1 MEKLN
6 TKNLKITSD
15 ENLIEQMKEA
25 LYACPSALKFCREQG
40 MTDEVMDK
48 NITKIYDFVRDIN
61 YCRKCPGIKKCKKD
75 NAYVIS
81 KVTYSY
87 GVVENQLIPCP
98 EILKRVTF
106 ERQFLVRDFAD
117 EWLDVIMSDI
127 NKSKE
132 KTQAASNYMKYL
144 RNEEYNWLY
153 LTGGIGSGKSYL
165 AAAMSIDLA
174 KRGLKGKSPICFI
187 NASKRFLELSDL
199 NKQKSDEFKK
209 KLELYSTVPVLIIDD
224 FPLVGDFLGIALG
237 NGCYV
242 RFQKR
247 EELVEV
253 VQGVTIERSG
263 ERHRLQ
269 RTDTVVFQRGEHI
282 LGRTALCELAVAV
295 VAYHL
300 DGALHIGLVG
310 YESFA
315 EGITLTCSFQ
325 DLSLKE

>member
-224 FPLVGDFLGIALG
+224 FGHEFKNDFIRDAIVNEIITTRCNKKLFTIFTSNFTLDEIEILYSTSNAGAIMSKQIVKTIRSMCKNEINLGD
-237 NGCYV
+237 
-242 RFQKR
+242 
-247 EELVEV
+247 
-253 VQGVTIERSG
+253 
-263 ERHRLQ
+263 
-269 RTDTVVFQRGEHI
+269 
-282 LGRTALCELAVAV
+282 
-295 VAYHL
+295 
-300 DGALHIGLVG
+300 
-310 YESFA
+310 
-315 EGITLTCSFQ
+315 
-325 DLSLKE
+325 LKLY